1 MKQPKQKEKDVLEF
15 HTSAHPS
22 GRSGKIEV
30 IPTKPCNTEKDLALA
45 YSPGVAIPCME
56 IAKDPLK
63 VYDYT
68 VRGNLVAVITNGT
81 AVLGLGNIG
90 PLASKPVMEGK
101 GILFKRFADI
111 DVFDIELNAKTV
123 DDFVHAVKALEPTFG
138 GINLEDIKAP
148 ECFDIEERLAKE
160 MHIPIF
166 HDDQHGTA
174 IISAAA
180 LINAAHILNKPL
192 KNLRLVFNGAGAAS
206 IACGRLF
213 LELGIAK
220 ENIIMC
226 DSRGVIHKDR
236 KEGMNKNKM
245 EFAIDYDHKV
255 QNLKQAIVDADVFVG
270 LSVGDVMTPDM
281 LKSMA
286 KNPIVFAL
294 ANPTPEI
301 MPDLAKAVRPDVI
314 VATGR
319 SDFPNQVNNLLCF
332 PFIFRGALDVR
343 ATTLTREMKL
353 AVVHALAELAREEV
367 PESVSIA
374 YGGKSF
380 EFGPDYL
387 LPKPFDPRVL
397 LKVAPAVAKAA
408 KDSGATHF
416 PITNYDKY
424 RERLESLQ
432 GASKEFVR
440 DTINRVKRNAK
451 KHRIPQ
457 IVFPEANNEKVLK
470 AVALILEEGFARPIL
485 LGYKED
491 ILTKIKDLRLE
502 EIKDL
507 PILRPSIHAN
517 YNKYVKHLHK
527 LRHRKGVHLKEA
539 QYVMRDPNYFA
550 AMSVHLGD
558 ADALIT
564 GATQNYAD
572 SVRPVLQI
580 IGKSHRGVA
589 AGLII
594 MIINRK
600 VYFFADTT
608 LNIDP
613 TAEQIA
619 HIALHVADV
628 AQFFNIQP
636 RVAMISFSNF
646 VGRHPTP
653 KKMKQAAE
661 IINERYPHICVD
673 GEMQISTALNTG
685 IMKEFF
691 PFCHL
696 KQAANVL
703 IFPNLDSGNI
713 AYKIVQQLGKGEI
726 LGPFLMG
733 VKQPANVLHRS
744 CSVNDIVNTAA
755 LTALQVQAL
764 KERKLSL

>member
-1 MKQPKQKEKDVLEF
+1 MKTPQDALDF
-15 HTSAHPS
+15 HSSRHPS
-22 GRSGKIEV
+22 GRPGKIEV
-30 IPTKPCNTEKDLALA
+30 VATKPCDTEQDLALA

-63 VYDYT
+63 VFDYT
-68 VRGNLVAVITNGT
+68 VRGNLVAVISNGT
-81 AVLGLGNIG
+81 AVLGLGDIG

-101 GILFKRFADI
+101 GILFKRFAGI

-123 DDFVHAVKALEPTFG
+123 DTFVHAVKALEPTFG
-138 GINLEDIKAP
+138 GINLEDVKAP
-148 ECFDIEERLAKE
+148 ECFDIEERLSRE
-160 MHIPIF
+160 MQIPIF

-180 LINAAHILNKPL
+180 LINATHILNKPL
-192 KNLRLVFNGAGAAS
+192 KDLRLVFNGAGAAS

-213 LELGIAK
+213 LDLGVLR

-226 DSRGVIHKDR
+226 DSRGVIYKDR

-245 EFAIDYDHKV
+245 EFAMDYDPKI
-255 QNLKQAIVDADVFVG
+255 QNLKEALVGADVFVG
-270 LSVGDVMTPDM
+270 LSVGGAMTPDM
-281 LKSMA
+281 LKGMA
-286 KNPIVFAL
+286 KDPIVFAL

-301 MPDLAKAVRPDVI
+301 MPDVAKSIRPDVI
-314 VATGR
+314 MATGR

-343 ATTLTREMKL
+343 ATCLSKEMKL

-374 YGGKSF
+374 YEGKSF

-408 KDSGATHF
+408 QESGVTRF
-416 PITNYDKY
+416 PITDYDKY
-424 RERLESLQ
+424 REQLESLQ

-440 DTINRVKRNAK
+440 STINRVKRNAK
-451 KHRIPQ
+451 KHQLPKI
-457 IVFPEANNEKVLK
+457 IFPEANNDKVLK
-470 AVALILEEGFARPIL
+470 AISAILEEGFAQPIL
-485 LGYKED
+485 LGHREH
-491 ILTKIKDLRLE
+491 ILEKIKELRLD

-507 PILRPSIHAN
+507 PILRPSIHPD
-517 YNKYVKHLHK
+517 YDKYVQQLHR
-527 LRHRKGVHLKEA
+527 LRHRKGVHLREA
-539 QYVMRDPNYFA
+539 QYIMRDPNYFA

-558 ADALIT
+558 VDALIT

-572 SVRPVLQI
+572 SVRPVLQV
-580 IGKSHRGVA
+580 IGKSSRGVV

-594 MIINRK
+594 MIVNRK

-608 LNIDP
+608 LNIEPSPQQLAD
-613 TAEQIA
+613 IA
-619 HIALHVADV
+619 VHVADV
-628 AQFFNIQP
+628 AQFFNIKP
-636 RVAMISFSNF
+636 RIAMISFSNF
-646 VGRHPTP
+646 AARHRTP
-653 KKMKQAAE
+653 QKMKQAAE
-661 IINERYPHICVD
+661 ILQEHHPHLCVD

-691 PFCHL
+691 PFCRL
-696 KQAANVL
+696 EQAANVL

-733 VKQPANVLHRS
+733 IKKPANVLHRS
-744 CSVNDIVNTAA
+744 CSVDDIVNTAA
-755 LTALQVQAL
+755 LTAVQVHAL
-764 KERKLSL
+764 KEQKLNL

>member
-1 MKQPKQKEKDVLEF
+1 MKKEQEALDF
-15 HTSAHPS
+15 HTS
-22 GRSGKIEV
+22 GRPGKIEV

-45 YSPGVAIPCME
+45 YSPGVAIPCIE

-68 VRGNLVAVITNGT
+68 ARGNLVAVISNGS

-111 DVFDIELNAKTV
+111 DVFDIELNAQTV
-123 DDFVHAVKALEPTFG
+123 DAFVQAVKALEPTFG

-148 ECFDIEERLAKE
+148 ECFDIEEKLSKD
-160 MHIPIF
+160 MQIPIF

-180 LINAAHILNKPL
+180 LINAAHIINKPL
-192 KNLRLVFNGAGAAS
+192 KNLRLVFNGAGAAA

-213 LELGIAK
+213 LDLGLQRK
-220 ENIIMC
+220 NITMC
-226 DSRGVIHKDR
+226 DSKGVIHKDR
-236 KEGMNKNKM
+236 IEGMNKNKL
-245 EFAIDYDHKV
+245 EFAMPYDPKI
-255 QNLKQAIVDADVFVG
+255 QNLKQALVDADVFVG
-270 LSVGDVMTPDM
+270 LSVGGVMTPEM
-281 LKSMA
+281 LKSMS
-286 KNPIVFAL
+286 KDPIVFAL
-294 ANPTPEI
+294 ANPIPEI
-301 MPDLAKAVRPDVI
+301 MPDLAKSIRSDVI

-332 PFIFRGALDVR
+332 PFIFRGALDVK
-343 ATTLTREMKL
+343 AKCLTKEMKL
-353 AVVHALAELAREEV
+353 AVVHALAQLAREEV
-367 PESVSIA
+367 PESVSDA
-374 YGGKSF
+374 YDGKFF

-408 KDSGATHF
+408 QASGATRF
-416 PITNYDKY
+416 PIIDYDKY

-440 DTINRVKRNAK
+440 DVINRVKGNARSK
-451 KHRIPQ
+451 KMSLPK

-470 AVALILEEGFARPIL
+470 AISNILEEGFAKPIL
-485 LGYKED
+485 LGNKD
-491 ILTKIKDLRLE
+491 LILEKIKDLRLE

-517 YNKYVKHLHK
+517 YDRYVAQLHK

-539 QYVMRDPNYFA
+539 QYLMTEPNYFA
-550 AMSVHLGD
+550 AMGVYLGD
-558 ADALIT
+558 MDAMVT

-572 SVRPVLQI
+572 SVRPILQV
-580 IGKSHRGVA
+580 IGKTERGVA

-594 MIINRK
+594 MIINREM
-600 VYFFADTT
+600 YFFADTT
-608 LNIDP
+608 LNIEP
-613 TAEQIA
+613 SAEQLA
-619 HIALHVADV
+619 NIALHAADV
-628 AQFFNIQP
+628 AEFFNIKP
-636 RVAMISFSNF
+636 RIAMISFSNF
-646 VGRHPTP
+646 ASRHPTP
-653 KKMKQAAE
+653 QKMRLATE
-661 IINERYPHICVD
+661 ILKERHPHVCVD
-673 GEMQISTALNTG
+673 GEMQISTALNSE
-685 IMKEFF
+685 IMQDLF
-691 PFCHL
+691 PFCKL

-703 IFPNLDSGNI
+703 IFPHLDAGNI

-755 LTALQVQAL
+755 LTAIQVHAL
-764 KERKLSL
+764 RDKKLIL